1 MPREMMIVTFDRVV
15 RESDSGLALLLDFGG
30 GTKEWFPKSQLEQL
44 EEAPVRE
51 KSSMVLAPKWLVL
64 EKGLEA
70 YAEEW
75 D

>member
-1 MPREMMIVTFDRVV
+1 MPPVTMLVTFDRIV
-15 RESDSGLALLLDFGG
+15 RESDLALLLDFGE
-30 GTKEWFPKSQLEQL
+30 GTREWFPKSQLRDL
-44 EEAPVRE
+44 EEAASAKD
-51 KSSMVLAPKWLVL
+51 KSTVLIPEWLVL